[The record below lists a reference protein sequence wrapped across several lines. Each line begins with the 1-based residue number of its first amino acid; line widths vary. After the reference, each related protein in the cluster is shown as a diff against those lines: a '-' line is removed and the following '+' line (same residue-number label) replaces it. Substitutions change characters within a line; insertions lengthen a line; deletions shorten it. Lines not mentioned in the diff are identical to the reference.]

1 MIDKQ
6 FVMETLKTFWRG
18 LSGLATFA
26 ALVLAAIGGV
36 GYLIN
41 DKHYLFAVAVVA
53 VVAFAFKPMWQY
65 VQKSLM

>member
-6 FVMETLKTFWRG
+6 KDMETLKTIWRG
-18 LSGLATFA
+18 FSGLATLA
-26 ALVLAAIGGV
+26 SLVLSAIGGV
-36 GYLIN
+36 GYLLN

-65 VQKSLM
+65 IQKSLM

>member
-6 FVMETLKTFWRG
+6 KDMETLKTIWRG
-18 LSGLATFA
+18 LSGLATLA

-36 GYLIN
+36 GYLLN

-65 VQKSLM
+65 IQKSLM